1 MKHYLRLSSLL
12 AILFVASCATPYKNL
27 QQQSLSGSV
36 YRYQPEFDR
45 VLYRCIVDGRFI
57 FKKFHLS
64 GVLFFK
70 QLENGTKRAIFQNEM
85 GVAFFDMEWDSTGNF
100 KVKQVMPQLD
110 KEAVIKTLQK
120 DMEML
125 MMIGMDKKSEILLTT
140 DGGKQQLHRLNR
152 KDGGYVY
159 HTVTADSLIKIENTN
174 NRKRI
179 VTVNISGKESMKS
192 MPGSVMYNHHKANF
206 TISLTKIERNVNE

>member
-1 MKHYLRLSSLL
+1 MKHFLRLSSLL
-12 AILFVASCATPYKNL
+12 FIFAASCATPYKGL
-27 QQQSLSGSV
+27 QQQPLTSSV
-36 YRYQPEFDR
+36 YRFQPEYDR

-85 GVAFFDMEWDSTGNF
+85 GIAFFDMEWDSTGNF
-100 KVKQVMPQLD
+100 KVKQVIPQLD

-120 DMEML
+120 DLEML
-125 MMIGMDKKSEILLTT
+125 MMTGMDKKTEIML
-140 DGGKQQLHRLNR
+140 GGNRGKEQLHRLNR
-152 KDGGYVY
+152 EGGYVY
-159 HTVTADSLIKIENTN
+159 YTIADEQLIKIENSN
-174 NRKRI
+174 NRKKI
-179 VTVNISGKESMKS
+179 VSVTMSGKAAKTS
-192 MPGSVMYNHHKANF
+192 MPDTVLFSHHKANF